1 MRYWVV
7 MPAAGASRR
16 FGGEQRKQYA
26 PLAGRTVLELALEP
40 FLADARC
47 LGVALALAGD
57 DLDAVAGSYRLD
69 ERIWLLAGGVRR
81 CDSVLLGLEALA
93 ARAAAD
99 DWVLV
104 HDAARPCLSRAD
116 LERLLIAGQ
125 GHAIGALLAA
135 PVTDTIKQAGVQAPS
150 APVSERTVDR
160 ETLWRALTPQMF
172 RYARLVAALRS
183 AQAAGRAPT
192 DEAQALE
199 WQGEQALL
207 VAARD
212 SNIKITNAEDLI
224 VAAALLSARAD
235 QQ

>member
-1 MRYWVV
+1 
-7 MPAAGASRR
+7 
-16 FGGEQRKQYA
+16 
-26 PLAGRTVLELALEP
+26 
-40 FLADARC
+40 
-47 LGVALALAGD
+47 
-57 DLDAVAGSYRLD
+57 
-69 ERIWLLAGGVRR
+69 
-81 CDSVLLGLEALA
+81 
-93 ARAAAD
+93 
-99 DWVLV
+99 
-104 HDAARPCLSRAD
+104 
-116 LERLLIAGQ
+116 
-125 GHAIGALLAA
+125 
-135 PVTDTIKQAGVQAPS
+135 
-150 APVSERTVDR
+150 
-160 ETLWRALTPQMF
+160 MF